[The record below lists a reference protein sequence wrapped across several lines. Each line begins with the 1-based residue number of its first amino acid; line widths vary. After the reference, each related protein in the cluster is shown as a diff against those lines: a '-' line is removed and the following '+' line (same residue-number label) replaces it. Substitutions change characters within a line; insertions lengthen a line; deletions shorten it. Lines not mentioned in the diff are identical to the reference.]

1 MAQQPPP
8 PAPAGPPP
16 DYFMAPPPTPA
27 TPDAPGF
34 AMPPQQYQ
42 VPPPP
47 YAPTGAGAFGT
58 GAGILSQF
66 TGSAAWAIGLGL
78 LTIIVPFTL
87 GRVFYVTPIVAFLA
101 GIRAVRA
108 GKVIGGIVGMV
119 LSAIGGLIT
128 IVVLT
133 TR

>member
-1 MAQQPPP
+1 MPPP
-8 PAPAGPPP
+8 
-16 DYFMAPPPTPA
+16 
-27 TPDAPGF
+27 
-34 AMPPQQYQ
+34 QYQ
-42 VPPPP
+42 VPAPP
-47 YAPTGAGAFGT
+47 YAPYAQPSSGLGT

-66 TGSAAWAIGLGL
+66 TGSAAWAIGFGL

-128 IVVLT
+128 IIALT

>member
-1 MAQQPPP
+1 MSPSPTAAPPP
-8 PAPAGPPP
+8 PAPYP
-16 DYFMAPPPTPA
+16 
-27 TPDAPGF
+27 APG
-34 AMPPQQYQ
+34 
-42 VPPPP
+42 
-47 YAPTGAGAFGT
+47 YAPAIGGAGAGL
-58 GAGILSQF
+58 GLLSQF

-108 GKVIGGIVGMV
+108 CKVIGGVVGMA
-119 LSAIGGLIT
+119 LSVIGGVIT
-128 IVVLT
+128 VIALV

>member
-8 PAPAGPPP
+8 PGPPA
-16 DYFMAPPPTPA
+16 DYFMPPPPVEAPAQGPVYAPPPP
-27 TPDAPGF
+27 
-34 AMPPQQYQ
+34 QYQ
-42 VPPPP
+42 VPP
-47 YAPTGAGAFGT
+47 YAPAAAGLVGGAT
-58 GAGILSQF
+58 ILSQF

-87 GRVFYVTPIVAFLA
+87 GRVFYVTPVVAFLA

-108 GKVIGGIVGMV
+108 GKVIGGIVGMA
-119 LSAIGGLIT
+119 LSALGGLIT
-128 IVVLT
+128 VIVLV